1 MAYNILV
8 VDDSATVRAVIAK
21 SLNLAGVDL
30 GSLFQAANGAEGL
43 EILRKEWVD
52 LVLADINMPV
62 MGGVAMVEEMKGDES
77 LKGIPVIIVS
87 TEGSVTRLQGLKDK
101 GVSAFLRK
109 PFAPEDLK
117 RAVDSLLKGDGNG

>member
-8 VDDSATVRAVIAK
+8 VDDSDTVRAFVAK
-21 SLNLAGVDL
+21 SLGLAGVPM

-43 EILRKEWVD
+43 EILRREWVD

-62 MGGVAMVEEMKGDES
+62 MGGMKMVEEMKGDEG
-77 LKGIPVIIVS
+77 LRGIPVVIVS
-87 TEGSVTRLQGLKDK
+87 TEGSATRIQALKDK

-109 PFAPEDLK
+109 PFQPEELK
-117 RAVDSLLKGDGNG
+117 RTVDALLGAGG